1 MVGRLFLSWLFYCV
15 GVLIIP
21 TVKGSAYKEPHI
33 LVIRVYRP
41 AMEAYVLSIPAG
53 TIQRGRD
60 EFVGLVDKGET
71 PLCAALRELKEE
83 TGYTGSYINVR
94 VKRWM

>member
-21 TVKGSAYKEPHI
+21 IVKGSAYKEPHI